1 MVSALIK
8 IISKKVDGVKQAAF
22 FIGFFVLLSQILAL
36 VRDRLLAFYVGPGE
50 TLDIYYAA
58 FRIPDILFVTVASL
72 ISVASVVPH
81 FTEKYIEDS
90 THV

>member
-8 IISKKVDGVKQAAF
+8 IISKKVDGIKQAAF

-36 VRDRLLAFYVGPGE
+36 VRDRLLAFYIGPGE

-58 FRIPDILFVTVASL
+58 FRIPDILFCYGCVFDFCC
-72 ISVASVVPH
+72 ISRAAL
-81 FTEKYIEDS
+81 Y
-90 THV
+90 